1 MKRLMITL
9 MTVILFLITTIS
21 TAETAGTPSAEAS
34 KVKPEVN
41 KNTKEEIAPPQ
52 KVSAKTASKL
62 VSSRML
68 TAIPSRP
75 LAPSFN
81 LPDDEGEMHALS
93 DYKGKVV
100 IINFWATWCPPCR
113 AELPSMNKAWEKL
126 KDHDV
131 QMLAVNVGEDED
143 TVFAF
148 TGEQEINFQILLDE
162 SGEIIN
168 LWPVR
173 GLPTTFVLDK
183 EGRVVYRAVG
193 GRDWNS
199 DEIINIIKKL

>member
-1 MKRLMITL
+1 MITL